1 MTRAAPTAAPAAVA
15 TSASASGITIDMD
28 DEVAAHAQQEAILP
42 VGNSNRNSSSSIVTH
57 SMLSIVAFCFAGFSP
72 GSEQLQQ
79 QQQPQLVTSAVPVVV
94 ACVLA
99 AINRH

>member
-42 VGNSNRNSSSSIVTH
+42 VGNSSSSIVTH

>member
-42 VGNSNRNSSSSIVTH
+42 VGNSNRNSSSIVTH

-79 QQQPQLVTSAVPVVV
+79 QQQPQLVTSGVPVVV

>member
-42 VGNSNRNSSSSIVTH
+42 VGNSNSSSIVTH

-99 AINRH
+99 AINRL

>member
-42 VGNSNRNSSSSIVTH
+42 VGNSNRNSSSIVTH

>member
-42 VGNSNRNSSSSIVTH
+42 VGNSNRNSSSIVTH

-79 QQQPQLVTSAVPVVV
+79 QQQPQLVTSAVAVVV

>member
-28 DEVAAHAQQEAILP
+28 DEAAAHAQQEAILP
-42 VGNSNRNSSSSIVTH
+42 VGNSNRNSSSIVTH